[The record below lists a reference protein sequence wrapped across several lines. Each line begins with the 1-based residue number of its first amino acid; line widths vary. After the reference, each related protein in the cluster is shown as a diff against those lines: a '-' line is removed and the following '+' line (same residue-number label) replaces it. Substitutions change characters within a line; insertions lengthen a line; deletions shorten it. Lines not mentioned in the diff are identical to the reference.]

1 MSAAEVFR
9 SYERLRLAQRRLA
22 AAAATFDVLLA
33 PAALP
38 LSACGWAS
46 VAVPVTDRESPAA
59 LAWFGPAGSDDT
71 LAEIATLFASS
82 PSPAMATTPLASP
95 HP

>member
-1 MSAAEVFR
+1 MKA
-9 SYERLRLAQRRLA
+9 LRLA

-46 VAVPVTDRESPAA
+46 VAVPVTGEVV
-59 LAWFGPAGSDDT
+59 LAWGEPAIDAASTVLEGHSFAIIST
-71 LAEIATLFASS
+71 AEQI
-82 PSPAMATTPLASP
+82 
-95 HP
+95 